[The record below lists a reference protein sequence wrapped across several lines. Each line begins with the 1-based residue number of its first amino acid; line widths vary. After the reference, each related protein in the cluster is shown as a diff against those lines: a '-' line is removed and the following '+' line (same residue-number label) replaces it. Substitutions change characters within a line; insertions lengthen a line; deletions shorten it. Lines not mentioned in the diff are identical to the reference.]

1 MLLSQGEWAVQY
13 VYLLLAIT
21 AEVIATSALKTADG
35 FTRPLPTLIVAI
47 GYGVAFFLLSLIV
60 QTMPLGVVYAIWS
73 GAGIVLVAVVAAVW
87 LKQVPDLPAV
97 IGIGLIMAGVV
108 IVNLFSKT
116 VTH

>member
-1 MLLSQGEWAVQY
+1 MHY

-21 AEVIATSALKTADG
+21 AEVIATSALKAADG
-35 FTRPLPTLIVAI
+35 FTRPIPTLIVAI
-47 GYGVAFFLLSLIV
+47 GYSVAFFLLSLIV
-60 QTMPLGVVYAIWS
+60 QTMPLGIVYAIWS
-73 GAGIVLVAVVAAVW
+73 GAGIVLVAAVGAVW

>member
-1 MLLSQGEWAVQY
+1 MHY

-21 AEVIATSALKTADG
+21 AEVIATSALKAADG
-35 FTRPLPTLIVAI
+35 FTKPIPTLIVAV
-47 GYGVAFFLLSLIV
+47 GYSVAFFLLSLIV
-60 QTMPLGVVYAIWS
+60 QTMPLGIVYAIWS
-73 GAGIVLVAVVAAVW
+73 GAGIVLVAAVGAIW

>member
-1 MLLSQGEWAVQY
+1 MHY

-21 AEVIATSALKTADG
+21 AEVIATSALKAADG
-35 FTRPLPTLIVAI
+35 FTRPIPTLIVAI
-47 GYGVAFFLLSLIV
+47 GYSVAFFLLSLIV
-60 QTMPLGVVYAIWS
+60 QTMPLGIVYAIWS

-97 IGIGLIMAGVV
+97 IGIGLILAGVV

>member
-1 MLLSQGEWAVQY
+1 MHY

-21 AEVIATSALKTADG
+21 AEVIATSALKAADG
-35 FTRPLPTLIVAI
+35 FTRPIPTLIVAV
-47 GYGVAFFLLSLIV
+47 GYSVAFFLLSLIV
-60 QTMPLGVVYAIWS
+60 QTMPLGIVYAIWS

>member
-1 MLLSQGEWAVQY
+1 MQY

-21 AEVIATSALKTADG
+21 AEVIATSALKAADG

>member
-1 MLLSQGEWAVQY
+1 MQY
-13 VYLLLAIT
+13 IYLLLAIT
-21 AEVIATSALKTADG
+21 AEVIATSALKAADG
-35 FTRPLPTLIVAI
+35 FTKPIPTLIVAV
-47 GYGVAFFLLSLIV
+47 GYSVAFFLLSLIV
-60 QTMPLGVVYAIWS
+60 QTMPLGIVYAIWS

>member
-1 MLLSQGEWAVQY
+1 MHY

-21 AEVIATSALKTADG
+21 AEVIATSALKAADG
-35 FTRPLPTLIVAI
+35 FTRPIPTLIVAI
-47 GYGVAFFLLSLIV
+47 GYSVAFFLLSLIV
-60 QTMPLGVVYAIWS
+60 QTMPLGIVYAIWS
-73 GAGIVLVAVVAAVW
+73 GAGIVLVAAVAAVW

-97 IGIGLIMAGVV
+97 IGIGLILAGVV